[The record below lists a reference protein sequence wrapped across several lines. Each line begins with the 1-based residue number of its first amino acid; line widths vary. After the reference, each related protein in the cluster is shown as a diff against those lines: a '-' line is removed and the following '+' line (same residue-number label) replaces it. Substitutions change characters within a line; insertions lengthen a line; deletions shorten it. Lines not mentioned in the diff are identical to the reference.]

1 MHIVGR
7 MCDSDLTDTRV
18 YTLNLVAVGNFCS
31 GAEMY
36 IAFMFVFLV
45 ELIWLLLQNGT
56 QVVVDMVM
64 LPTQGV
70 HKGKH
75 SVMLWTLV
83 FREIGLFFF

>member
-1 MHIVGR
+1 

-45 ELIWLLLQNGT
+45 ELIRLLLQNGT

-70 HKGKH
+70 HKG
-75 SVMLWTLV
+75 
-83 FREIGLFFF
+83 